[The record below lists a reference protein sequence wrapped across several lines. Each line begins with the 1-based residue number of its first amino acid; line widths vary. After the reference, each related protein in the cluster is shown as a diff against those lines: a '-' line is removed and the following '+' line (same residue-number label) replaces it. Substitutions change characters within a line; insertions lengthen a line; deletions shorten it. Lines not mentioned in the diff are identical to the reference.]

1 MHLPNK
7 RTFRG
12 LLALASALPM
22 ALAWPALGAPSV
34 VIDVASGQILE
45 QEEATAVWYPASV
58 TKLMTVYVALDA
70 VRQGRLTLDT
80 PLVVSARAAKM
91 APSKMGFRPGSEV
104 TLRNA
109 LVMLMVKSANDI
121 AVTVAEGVSGSVEA
135 FADEM
140 NKASATLGMRKSNW
154 VNPNGLPDSRH
165 VTSARDLAILG
176 RALLQQFPK
185 YANLFD
191 IGAMQL
197 GGSITANHNGMLGRY
212 PGADGMKTGFTCP
225 AGYNLVASAT
235 HGGQKLIAVVLGAP
249 TPASRTAKT
258 AALLDRAFQTGSP
271 MGSLE
276 SLPSGNGAPPDL
288 RATVCGHRA
297 KAAKEFMAEVEDM
310 TIPINAAPTGN
321 PVVDALAGGRQSVSV
336 KDLAR
341 LPRPFF
347 TPVVVY
353 AGRAPG
359 YEGPVARARP
369 AGAPIGAAA
378 EATAYT
384 GEKKE
389 GSDASPISQP
399 APDAKPLRGAATRS
413 TPSKPQH
420 AKAAAPE
427 ASETPPPAKTHAAK
441 AKGKVKAAA
450 LETKKPH
457 KKQPR
462 PRRIRSTPPRIR
474 PRRARPRR
482 NTPKSSKRARPT
494 PPRPATRAARARA
507 TPANERSGHG
517 DESELGDAR
526 RKPDRAPPAAA
537 AAPHRAD
544 GVFGRRQ
551 DDAAQSFAGRA
562 GTRRHARV
570 DQ

>member
-1 MHLPNK
+1 MHLLEK
-7 RTFRG
+7 RIFRG
-12 LLALASALPM
+12 LVALASVLPI
-22 ALAWPALGAPSV
+22 AFAAPAQATPSV

-45 QEEATAVWYPASV
+45 QEGATAVWYPASV

-70 VRQGRLTLDT
+70 VRQGRLTFDT
-80 PLVVSARAAKM
+80 PLVVSARAARM

-109 LVMLMVKSANDI
+109 LVMLMVKSANDV

-140 NKASATLGMRKSNW
+140 NKASAALGMRESNW
-154 VNPNGLPDSRH
+154 VNPNGLPDAQH

-176 RALLQQFPK
+176 RALLLNFPESAGL
-185 YANLFD
+185 YN

-197 GGSITANHNGMLGRY
+197 GGRITANHNGMLGRY

-271 MGSLE
+271 MGALE
-276 SLPSGNGAPPDL
+276 SLPAGAGAPPDM
-288 RATVCGHRA
+288 RDTVCRHRR
-297 KAAKEFMAEVEDM
+297 KAAQEFMAEVEDM

-321 PVVDALAGGRQSVSV
+321 PVLDALAGGRQSVSV
-336 KDLAR
+336 RDLAR

-369 AGAPIGAAA
+369 VGVPIGAAA
-378 EATAYT
+378 EATAYS
-384 GEKKE
+384 GEKSE
-389 GSDASPISQP
+389 GAGASPISHA
-399 APDAKPLRGAATRS
+399 APDAKPLRGAA
-413 TPSKPQH
+413 KNAAKNKH
-420 AKAAAPE
+420 AKAPPPPKPE
-427 ASETPPPAKTHAAK
+427 AEEAPSPEKSQAAK
-441 AKGKVKAAA
+441 AAPAKGKARVAA
-450 LETKKPH
+450 LDAKKPH
-457 KKQPR
+457 GKAEAK
-462 PRRIRSTPPRIR
+462 
-474 PRRARPRR
+474 AHR
-482 NTPKSSKRARPT
+482 NHAAAHPASKGHATPKHAEKAQKGK
-494 PPRPATRAARARA
+494 A
-507 TPANERSGHG
+507 HG
-517 DESELGDAR
+517 AKTGDKAGAGGGDKGDKGDA
-526 RKPDRAPPAAA
+526 
-537 AAPHRAD
+537 
-544 GVFGRRQ
+544 GQ
-551 DDAAQSFAGRA
+551 
-562 GTRRHARV
+562 
-570 DQ
+570 

>member
-1 MHLPNK
+1 MHLPDK

-12 LLALASALPM
+12 LLALASALPI
-22 ALAWPALGAPSV
+22 AFASPARAAPSI

-45 QEEATAVWYPASV
+45 QEEAAAVWYPASV

-70 VRQGRLTLDT
+70 VRQGRLTFDT

-140 NKASATLGMRKSNW
+140 NKTSAALGMRESNW

-176 RALLQQFPK
+176 RALLQQFPES
-185 YANLFD
+185 ASLFN

-197 GGSITANHNGMLGRY
+197 GGRITANHNGMLGRY

-249 TPASRTAKT
+249 TPAARTAKT

-271 MGSLE
+271 MGAPE
-276 SLPSGNGAPPDL
+276 SLPSGGGSPPDL
-288 RATVCGHRA
+288 RDTVCRHRA
-297 KAAKEFMAEVEDM
+297 KAAREFMAEVEDM
-310 TIPINAAPTGN
+310 TIPISAPPTGN
-321 PVVDALAGGRQSVSV
+321 PVVDALAGSRQSVSV

-341 LPRPFF
+341 LPRPYF
-347 TPVVVY
+347 TPVVVH

-359 YEGPVARARP
+359 YQGPVARARP
-369 AGAPIGAAA
+369 AGVAIGV
-378 EATAYT
+378 EDATAYT
-384 GEKKE
+384 GEKSE
-389 GSDASPISQP
+389 GTGASPISQP
-399 APDAKPLRGAATRS
+399 APDAKPLRGAAGH
-413 TPSKPQH
+413 KH
-420 AKAAAPE
+420 ATAAAPKADE
-427 ASETPPPAKTHAAK
+427 SETPPPAKSHAAK
-441 AKGKVKAAA
+441 SGHPKGKAKVAA
-450 LETKKPH
+450 LEKPH
-457 KKQPR
+457 KKTEAKAHKEHAAAHPAGQGKAAPKH
-462 PRRIRSTPPRIR
+462 
-474 PRRARPRR
+474 AEKQQKGKAHAG
-482 NTPKSSKRARPT
+482 KSSDAGG
-494 PPRPATRAARARA
+494 AGA
-507 TPANERSGHG
+507 
-517 DESELGDAR
+517 GDA
-526 RKPDRAPPAAA
+526 
-537 AAPHRAD
+537 
-544 GVFGRRQ
+544 GQ
-551 DDAAQSFAGRA
+551 
-562 GTRRHARV
+562 
-570 DQ
+570 